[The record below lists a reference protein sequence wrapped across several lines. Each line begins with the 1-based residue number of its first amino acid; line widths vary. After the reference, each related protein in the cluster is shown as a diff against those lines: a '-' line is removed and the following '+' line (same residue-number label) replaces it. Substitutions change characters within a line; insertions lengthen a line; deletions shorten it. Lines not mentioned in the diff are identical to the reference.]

1 MKKVLVVDDDE
12 KTRYILR
19 RVLEA
24 KGYEVLEATNG
35 VEGLMVAK
43 ENHPDIIVSDIL
55 MPQMDGFSFC
65 RECKRDEQ
73 LRAIPFV
80 FLSGTYTDKRDEDL
94 GYQVG
99 AVRYIVKPVEP
110 DALVATIEEI
120 LEAPEDARPQQTVT
134 PPSEATFYRLYNETL
149 IRKLED
155 KMEELAVAYKTL
167 AESERRFRLLAEN
180 APDII
185 YRCELYPQCRFTY
198 LSPATKQILGF
209 APEEFYANPDLM
221 TQQVVP
227 EDRPLL
233 ESLLRC
239 EVEAGKPVVLRFR
252 RKDGTLVWTE
262 TLFVPIRDDE
272 GKLVAI
278 EGVTRDITAQK
289 EAEKLQEELNY
300 AQKMETIGR
309 MAGGLAHDYN
319 NMLSVILGYAEKAL
333 KEVPAGTPVHDYLK
347 EIQEAGRRSAIIT
360 SQLLTFAKRQ
370 PVEPKVLDVN
380 SCIEKTLSMLK
391 SVVGEGI
398 QIVWAPD
405 PNLLLVKIDEG
416 QLTQLVVNLCLNAR
430 DAVGSKGKIVVETH
444 SVTLD
449 ECELAGWTGLTQGDY
464 CLITVKDNGC
474 GMDDDTMK
482 RIFEP
487 FFTTKEKGLGLG
499 MSSVYG
505 IVKQNK
511 GLIRIESKKGEGT
524 TVYVWFPRVHG
535 VVEPLGT
542 TTNATKPS
550 VSGHE
555 TILLV
560 EDEQPLLKL
569 LLRTLEGSGYKVLP
583 ASSPLEALEL
593 AKDYGSKIQLLVTD
607 AVMPHIGGME
617 LFKKLRT
624 RYPSM
629 KVLVMSGF
637 GIEDFRSETGTDSPI
652 AFLQKPFSLEDFL
665 EKVRTVLGGA

>member
-1 MKKVLVVDDDE
+1 
-12 KTRYILR
+12 
-19 RVLEA
+19 
-24 KGYEVLEATNG
+24 
-35 VEGLMVAK
+35 
-43 ENHPDIIVSDIL
+43 
-55 MPQMDGFSFC
+55 
-65 RECKRDEQ
+65 
-73 LRAIPFV
+73 
-80 FLSGTYTDKRDEDL
+80 
-94 GYQVG
+94 
-99 AVRYIVKPVEP
+99 
-110 DALVATIEEI
+110 
-120 LEAPEDARPQQTVT
+120 
-134 PPSEATFYRLYNETL
+134 
-149 IRKLED
+149 
-155 KMEELAVAYKTL
+155 
-167 AESERRFRLLAEN
+167 
-180 APDII
+180 
-185 YRCELYPQCRFTY
+185 
-198 LSPATKQILGF
+198 
-209 APEEFYANPDLM
+209 
-221 TQQVVP
+221 
-227 EDRPLL
+227 
-233 ESLLRC
+233 
-239 EVEAGKPVVLRFR
+239 
-252 RKDGTLVWTE
+252 VWTE
-262 TLFVPIRDDE
+262 TLFVPICDDE